1 MMIPRRSIIIGLGG
15 LITSP
20 AVARAVSKMSVKR
33 IERRKGRED
42 PEGNDRTFLTICDW
56 DLTEFREREDG
67 GDPTLAHSGSAPG
80 FSKIET
86 GFPIKIH
93 LSQSWQ
99 VSW

>member
-15 LITSP
+15 LITSL
-20 AVARAVSKMSVKR
+20 AVARAMSKMSVKR
-33 IERRKGRED
+33 IERPKGRED
-42 PEGNDRTFLTICDW
+42 PEGNDRTFFTICDW
-56 DLTEFREREDG
+56 DLTEFREREDSD
-67 GDPTLAHSGSAPG
+67 DPTLAHSGSAP
-80 FSKIET
+80 